1 MGEPQAPGPDDVEPG
16 DSAEPE
22 PTPLL
27 HPAGGL
33 PALSVSVSQIAAAA
47 ELLDGGHGPFAMDA
61 ERASGFRY
69 SNRAY
74 LIQIRRAGAGTV
86 LIDPVSHGAD
96 PVTALRPV
104 AHVLG
109 KDEWIL
115 HSADQDL
122 PCLAEVG
129 MRPPALYDT
138 ELAGRLAGFDRVN
151 LATMVERLLGMG
163 LAKGHGAA
171 DWSKRPLPTEWL
183 NYAALDVELLIELR
197 AAIAAVLAEQDKTD
211 WAAQEFE
218 HLRTAGMR
226 EAAAMTRRDRWR
238 RTSGIHRVRDRRGL
252 AAVRE
257 LWTTR
262 DRIAQRRDIAPRRI
276 LPDSAIIDAAMQDP
290 KTVEDLVALPVF
302 SGRNQRRS
310 AATWLEA
317 LEAARENR
325 DPPDEGEATNGPPPP
340 ARWAKRKP
348 EAAARLEA
356 ARAALAKVSQRVGV
370 PTENLISP
378 DLVRRLCWDW
388 EVTLQVGPDPATV
401 VEDFLRAGHARA
413 WQRELVVTVLAQAL
427 QPPAEINGSAAKS
440 G

>member
-1 MGEPQAPGPDDVEPG
+1 MCEPAADRPGNTE
-16 DSAEPE
+16 AEPN
-22 PTPLL
+22 PLP
-27 HPAGGL
+27 HPAEGI
-33 PALSVSVSQIAAAA
+33 PDLSVSVREIAAAA
-47 ELLDGGHGPFAMDA
+47 RLLDRGHGPFAVDA

-96 PVTALRPV
+96 PLEALRPV
-104 AHVLG
+104 AEVLSE
-109 KDEWIL
+109 DEWIL

-151 LATMVERLLGMG
+151 LATMVERLLGFG
-163 LAKGHGAA
+163 LSKGHGAA
-171 DWSKRPLPTEWL
+171 DWSKRPLPEDWL

-197 AAIAAVLAEQDKTD
+197 TAIADVLARQDKTD
-211 WAAQEFE
+211 WAAQEFDY
-218 HLRTAGMR
+218 LRSVGSR
-226 EAAAMTRRDRWR
+226 EAAPRRDRWR
-238 RTSGIHRVRDRRGL
+238 RTSGIHRVRDQRGL

-262 DRIAQRRDIAPRRI
+262 DHIARRRDIAPRRV
-276 LPDSAIIDAAMQDP
+276 LPDSAIIEAAISDP

-302 SGRNQRRS
+302 GGRNQRRS
-310 AATWLEA
+310 AATWLAA
-317 LEAARENR
+317 LETARKIKNPTE
-325 DPPDEGEATNGPPPP
+325 DAEAPNGPPPP
-340 ARWAKRKP
+340 ARWSRRKP

-356 ARAALAKVSQRVGV
+356 ARAALAEVSERVAV
-370 PTENLISP
+370 PAENLVSP

-388 EVTLQVGPDPATV
+388 EPPADPLAAV
-401 VEDFLRAGHARA
+401 DDFLRAGEARP
-413 WQRELVVTVLAQAL
+413 WQRELADPVLARAL
-427 QPPAEINGSAAKS
+427 QPPAAPGAEPDGS
-440 G
+440 

>member
-1 MGEPQAPGPDDVEPG
+1 MGEPAADAPGGTEP
-16 DSAEPE
+16 S

-27 HPAGGL
+27 HPTDGI
-33 PALSVSVSQIAAAA
+33 PDLSVTVAEIKAAARRLEA
-47 ELLDGGHGPFAMDA
+47 GRGPFAVDA

-74 LIQIRRAGAGTV
+74 LIQVRRAGAGTV

-104 AHVLG
+104 AEVLAS
-109 KDEWIL
+109 DEWIL
-115 HSADQDL
+115 HAADQDL

-138 ELAGRLAGFDRVN
+138 ELAGRLAGFERVN
-151 LATMVERLLGMG
+151 LATMVQRLLGLG

-171 DWSKRPLPTEWL
+171 DWSKRPLPAEWL

-197 AAIAAVLAEQDKTD
+197 ASIADVLAEEGKTD
-211 WAAQEFE
+211 WAAQEFDY
-218 HLRTAGMR
+218 LRSEGLRDTPAS
-226 EAAAMTRRDRWR
+226 RRDRWR
-238 RTSGIHRVRDRRGL
+238 RTSGIHRVRDPRAL

-262 DRIAQRRDIAPRRI
+262 DRIAARRDIAPRRI
-276 LPDSAIIDAAMQDP
+276 LPDSAIIDAALADP
-290 KTVEDLVALPVF
+290 KTVDDLVALPVF
-302 SGRNQRRS
+302 GGRNQRRS
-310 AATWLEA
+310 AATWLAA
-317 LEAARENR
+317 LEAARESRNPA
-325 DPPDEGEATNGPPPP
+325 DDIEPPNGPPPP
-340 ARWAKRKP
+340 ARWSRRKP

-356 ARAALAKVSQRVGV
+356 ARAALSEISERVHV
-370 PTENLISP
+370 PTENLVSP

-388 EVTLQVGPDPATV
+388 QDIQQGAADPLDAV
-401 VEDFLRAGHARA
+401 DGFLCAGHART
-413 WQRELVVTVLAQAL
+413 WQRELVDPALAEAL
-427 QPPAEINGSAAKS
+427 RPPADPGHA